1 MPIKDLSEA
10 NARLLCFGAKQTGSF
25 LEAYR
30 YVEESLYI
38 DEAPELYKFCEYLD
52 NEVGGASMHNITLH
66 PQLPVILYRAY
77 KNPTDPTLM
86 RFVADLKAEIQE
98 INDMMRK

>member
-25 LEAYR
+25 LEAYG

-52 NEVGGASMHNITLH
+52 NEVGGASMHNI
-66 PQLPVILYRAY
+66 VILYRAY
-77 KNPTDPTLM
+77 KNPTDPTLKA
-86 RFVADLKAEIQE
+86 FVQGIKDQINE
-98 INDMMRK
+98 INEMMRK